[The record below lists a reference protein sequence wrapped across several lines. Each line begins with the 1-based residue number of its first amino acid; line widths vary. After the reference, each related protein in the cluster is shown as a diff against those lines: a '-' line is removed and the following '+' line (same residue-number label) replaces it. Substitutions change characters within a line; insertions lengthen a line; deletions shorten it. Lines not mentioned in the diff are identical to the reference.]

1 MRLQMN
7 SPTHCV
13 AMNRRRQVEH
23 DLRNAHERLP
33 SLKLPRTVKR
43 HTSMNRLL
51 DMKFQQKC
59 P

>member
-1 MRLQMN
+1 
-7 SPTHCV
+7 
-13 AMNRRRQVEH
+13 MNRRRQVEH